1 VRARA
6 TLLHSPPEHLE
17 LRDGP
22 NDANVVRGRS
32 FEVFCVSDQMEKE
45 EEEENTPETPQRQRP
60 LLAVDFGHAVWLEH
74 VRPADDEDEGG
85 AR

>member
-1 VRARA
+1 M
-6 TLLHSPPEHLE
+6 
-17 LRDGP
+17 
-22 NDANVVRGRS
+22 
-32 FEVFCVSDQMEKE
+32 SDQMEKE